1 MDFFAREFMR
11 FGGMVHL
18 GWQGG
23 GEGVCIGGSVV
34 RRHEVGHDVDGHRE
48 DHLEHDV
55 VGPESQKAKTFRI
68 ARFLSQKL
76 SG

>member
-1 MDFFAREFMR
+1 
-11 FGGMVHL
+11 MVHL

-23 GEGVCIGGSVV
+23 GVGVRIGGSVV

-55 VGPESQKAKTFRI
+55 HEDCDNSVR
-68 ARFLSQKL
+68 
-76 SG
+76 

>member
-1 MDFFAREFMR
+1 
-11 FGGMVHL
+11 MVHL

-23 GEGVCIGGSVV
+23 GVGVRIGGSVV

-55 VGPESQKAKTFRI
+55 FGHNQNNHEDRDN
-68 ARFLSQKL
+68 
-76 SG
+76 

>member
-23 GEGVCIGGSVV
+23 GVGVCIGGSVV
-34 RRHEVGHDVDGHRE
+34 RRHEVGHDVDGNRE

-55 VGPESQKAKTFRI
+55 VGLKYNNHEDRDN
-68 ARFLSQKL
+68 
-76 SG
+76 

>member
-23 GEGVCIGGSVV
+23 GVGVCIGGSVV
-34 RRHEVGHDVDGHRE
+34 RRHEVGHDVDGNRE
-48 DHLEHDV
+48 DHLDVDEHDV
-55 VGPESQKAKTFRI
+55 FWHNHEDRDNQVI
-68 ARFLSQKL
+68 
-76 SG
+76 

>member
-1 MDFFAREFMR
+1 MR
-11 FGGMVHL
+11 FGDIVHL

-23 GEGVCIGGSVV
+23 GVGVRIGGSVV

-55 VGPESQKAKTFRI
+55 HEDRDISVR
-68 ARFLSQKL
+68 
-76 SG
+76 